1 MVQKHTNFR
10 IILNCATHK
19 GNFRANFFFSDK
31 KKPLAQL
38 AHPYFGLKVLGL
50 ANNSVPRALA
60 QLGTNGVFT
69 SFFALLVWHSQI
81 SIGIQHFFKMYSAR
95 EGIFGFGKNNFA

>member
-1 MVQKHTNFR
+1 
-10 IILNCATHK
+10 
-19 GNFRANFFFSDK
+19 
-31 KKPLAQL
+31 L
-38 AHPYFGLKVLGL
+38 AHPYFGLKVLVL